1 MEIVFLGTAC
11 AVPHVQ
17 SGFTSVL
24 FKNSDISVL
33 VDAVDN
39 PVREL
44 LAIGQD
50 PRLIQVLVLTH
61 AHVDHL
67 GGLPS
72 LIATLSNME
81 RTRPLNVLASP
92 DVYDQALRILD
103 AYSID
108 LKSLSYPL
116 VYVHQMFQQT
126 GTEVMLIPGHHSVPT
141 HMVRI
146 VAHNSNILYTS
157 DIEYEASFYTD
168 VQECSVLIHEAT
180 YFHEDL
186 VPGGGHSSALQAGE
200 AARALNAKKLFLCHL
215 CSRAME
221 QSDLLAGEAQLA
233 YTGEIIIPKPH
244 VWYQGAAV

>member
-1 MEIVFLGTAC
+1 MEIAFLGTAC

-17 SGFTSVL
+17 SGFTSV
-24 FKNSDISVL
+24 FFRNSDTSVL

-39 PVREL
+39 PVRDL

-81 RTRPLNVLASP
+81 RDRPLIVLASP
-92 DVYDQALRILD
+92 DVYHQALRILD

-108 LKSLSYPL
+108 LKSLSYQL
-116 VYVHQMFQQT
+116 VYAHQVYQEA
-126 GTEVMLIPGHHSVPT
+126 GTEVTLIPGNHSVPT
-141 HMVRI
+141 QMVRI
-146 VAHNSNILYTS
+146 VAHDSSILYTS
-157 DIEYEASFYTD
+157 DIEYEASFYTG
-168 VQECSVLIHEAT
+168 VPECSVLIHEAT

-200 AARALNAKKLFLCHL
+200 AAKVLNAKRLFLCHL

-221 QSDLLAGEAQLA
+221 QSDLLAGEARQA
-233 YTGEIIIPKPH
+233 YAGEIIVPEPH
-244 VWYQGAAV
+244 MWYEGTAV